1 MRAGGRCMSV
11 DRRVSNQSDEE
22 LQQADA
28 ERYGKLMR
36 VIAWLDKLGGRQVT
50 GNFMLG
56 WFVGRTLRRNALRD
70 VDTAQ
75 NVMTPDARL
84 AVARRVIAQMVLIER
99 QGDVGNGGCVVQ
111 REVRG
116 MGQR

>member
-1 MRAGGRCMSV
+1 MGRRTRWRPSISTCSFNSW
-11 DRRVSNQSDEE
+11 RWSLS
-22 LQQADA
+22 DA
-28 ERYGKLMR
+28 ERYGKLKR